1 MSIAEDLFSH
11 LVANAGVSAING
23 DRVYPAYRETGATA
37 LVYQEVSA
45 NKPFNLA
52 LVDDVESS
60 IYQIDCW
67 ADRYE
72 TARALSDAVTAALH
86 KTKILNGQPVELIYQ
101 VSRRDD
107 YDPTG
112 DGLHRVILEFSIHH

>member
-1 MSIAEDLFSH
+1 MSIPEDLFSH
-11 LVANAGVSAING
+11 LVANTGVSAING

-37 LVYQEVSA
+37 LVYQEIAAS
-45 NKPFNLA
+45 KPFNLA
-52 LVDDVESS
+52 LIDDIESS

-72 TARALSDAVTAALH
+72 TARLLSDAVTAALH
-86 KTKILNGQPVELIYQ
+86 KNKVLNGKSVELIYQ

-107 YDPTG
+107 YEHTG
-112 DGLHRVILEFSIHH
+112 DGLHRVILEFYIYY